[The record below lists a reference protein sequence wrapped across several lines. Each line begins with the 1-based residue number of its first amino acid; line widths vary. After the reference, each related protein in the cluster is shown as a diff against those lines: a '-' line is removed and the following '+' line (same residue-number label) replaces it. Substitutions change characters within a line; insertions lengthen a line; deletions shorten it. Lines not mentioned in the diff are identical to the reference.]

1 MLRFF
6 RILTFLGSGD
16 LGRSIFSVIIFI
28 DFAKAFINEIVILG
42 LSDVSDHFLVFFF
55 FGFSNIDI
63 F

>member
-1 MLRFF
+1 MLIFI

-16 LGRSIFSVIIFI
+16 LGRAIFSVIILI

-42 LSDVSDHFLVFFF
+42 LPDVSDHFLVFFL
-55 FGFSNIDI
+55 FGFSDMDI